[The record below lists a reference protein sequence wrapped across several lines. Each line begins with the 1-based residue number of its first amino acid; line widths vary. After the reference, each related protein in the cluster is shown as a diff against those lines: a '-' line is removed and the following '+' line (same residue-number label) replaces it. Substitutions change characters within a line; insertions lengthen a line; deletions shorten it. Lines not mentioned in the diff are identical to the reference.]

1 LDVWR
6 AARAAVKVPL
16 IAGTSTADT
25 AHSVELTR
33 AAQQAGM
40 DGVLAV
46 TPYYSRPSQ
55 SGIAQHFRAIAQST
69 SLPVM
74 LYDIPVRSGRK
85 VNNQT
90 IVGVAAE
97 CPNVTSLKDAAGD
110 VAGTAAL
117 RASLDAQG
125 LDDFLI
131 YSGED
136 KLTLGLLAVGAV
148 GVVGVATH
156 WAAAQMGQMIDA
168 FVSGDVERARAINA
182 SLIES
187 YEFESSED
195 APNPMPTKA
204 ILEVIGQSAGTCRL
218 PIGAPTA
225 AIETWAQQLA
235 KGLGLSD

>member
-6 AARAAVKVPL
+6 AARGAVKVPL